1 MTAAPR
7 TVAKVV
13 GYEVRDVARSRW
25 LIAYTLFFL
34 LVTDAL
40 LRFSDDR
47 GKALLSL
54 TSVVLII
61 IPLVTVVFA
70 TMYVYRARAF
80 IELLLAQPVSR
91 RRLFAGLYLGLSLPL
106 SGGFVAGVA
115 LPFLGH
121 GLAASDQRITLLS
134 LVAIGVILTLI
145 FTALAFVIALRI
157 EDAVK
162 GLGVAIALWL
172 GTAVLYDGLVLMA
185 AVMFAQYPLERPM
198 LALMMANPVDLAR
211 VLLLLR
217 FDVAALM
224 GYTGA
229 VFEHF
234 FGGARGAIIAGGA
247 LLAWTALP
255 LAAGVHAFRRKDF

>member
-1 MTAAPR
+1 MSVVAR
-7 TVAKVV
+7 TIGKVMR
-13 GYEVRDVARSRW
+13 YELRDVARSRW
-25 LIAYTLFFL
+25 LLAYTLFFV

-47 GKALLSL
+47 AKALLSL
-54 TSVVLII
+54 TNVVLTL

-70 TMYVYRARAF
+70 TMYIYRARAF

-91 RRLFAGLYLGLSLPL
+91 RRLFAGLFLGLALPL
-106 SGGFVAGVA
+106 SGSIVVGVG
-115 LPFLGH
+115 LPFVGH
-121 GLAASDQRITLLS
+121 GLVDGAQRLTLLTLLAVS
-134 LVAIGVILTLI
+134 VMLTFV
-145 FTALAFVIALRI
+145 FTALAFTIALRV

-162 GLGVAIALWL
+162 GLGLAIALWL
-172 GTAVLYDGLVLMA
+172 GCAVVYDAMVLMA
-185 AVMFAQYPLERPM
+185 AVMFAEYPLERPM
-198 LALMMANPVDLAR
+198 LALMMANPVDLGR

-234 FGGARGAIIAGGA
+234 FGGVRGALIASGA
-247 LLAWTALP
+247 LLAWTVLP
-255 LAAGVHAFRRKDF
+255 LAAGLRAFQRKDF